1 MDTTELAQT
10 RTGTTNQLKSADLAV
25 LAWLRLARVY
35 HKIDQDSAER
45 FRRHGMSVARFDVLN
60 HAGREEGG
68 TQQDLAGKLL
78 VTKGNITQ
86 ILDAMERDG
95 LIVRQK
101 DGRCNRIFLSD
112 EARARRE
119 AMIAEHEAA
128 LMEDFAALSAEEQEE
143 LLRLLRK
150 VDRSLG
156 VNPDNA

>member
-1 MDTTELAQT
+1 MDTTERAET
-10 RTGTTNQLKSADLAV
+10 RTGTSNQSKSVDLAV

-35 HKIDQDSAER
+35 QKIDQDSAER

-60 HAGREEGG
+60 HAGRDEGR
-68 TQQDLAGKLL
+68 TQQELAGKLL

-95 LIVRQK
+95 LIVRHK

-112 EARARRE
+112 EARDRRGE
-119 AMIAEHEAA
+119 MIAEQEAA
-128 LMEDFAALSAEEQEE
+128 LAGSFSALSAGEQKE
-143 LLRLLRK
+143 LVRLLRK

-156 VNPDNA
+156 PP